1 MRSTSESVTRPA
13 PRAKCTERLA
23 QRAARGAETR
33 SFHRVFRRQKQLW
46 DRNQSEEVLDFGT
59 FTNLFSFLI
68 FMPFMADKL
77 QSPTA
82 PSSCDWTRHLW
93 FIRKSLPG
101 IPRAFAKKT
110 ECSWGELG
118 RILAQQ
124 ILNPH
129 KYHKSP
135 GIFRSMSIRKS
146 HWQSWKSE
154 TAQISRPG
162 RVVSAG
168 WMPESRQCHVRSPL
182 VTRELRLHSCRGCE
196 WFWHFTIHDFSN
208 ETSYI
213 FETNFW
219 TSYPCFITTDH
230 KFAQRMLKVSERSC
244 STSTWRFPCLPGRLG
259 ADDHVRSDLSF

>member
-46 DRNQSEEVLDFGT
+46 DRNQSEEVLDQK
-59 FTNLFSFLI
+59 TNLFSFLI
-68 FMPFMADKL
+68 FMPFMPDKL

-82 PSSCDWTRHLW
+82 PSSCDWTRHRDFL
-93 FIRKSLPG
+93 IRKSLPG
-101 IPRAFAKKT
+101 VPRAFAKKT
-110 ECSWGELG
+110 ECSWRELG
-118 RILAQQ
+118 RILAQ
-124 ILNPH
+124 LHLKNPN

-135 GIFRSMSIRKS
+135 GIFWDVSPKIPLKRSDFHKA
-146 HWQSWKSE
+146 WQSGQRRLDARIATVSR
-154 TAQISRPG
+154 AQSLGHSWIEG
-162 RVVSAG
+162 CIVAGVVNGFDTSQFAFFLD
-168 WMPESRQCHVRSPL
+168 ES
-182 VTRELRLHSCRGCE
+182 
-196 WFWHFTIHDFSN
+196 
-208 ETSYI
+208 SYI

-219 TSYPCFITTDH
+219 TSYPCFITFDD